1 MSKGPKKSKGPTE
14 PLTHMVA
21 AIPLALV
28 SGCLVFLSFP
38 TYDMFPL
45 QWVALVPLLVA
56 VRGRGLQSGLF
67 LGFCTGLVTNVGGF
81 YWISGLLGEF
91 GHMGPIPSV
100 ALMLVVASYQAIPN
114 ALATGLSAIVARRF
128 GPSAWFLAFPVLFTA
143 TEFLVPFIF
152 PWYFAN
158 GQQPF
163 HAVTQIVDITGV
175 SGLTFLLVLVNCAL
189 AAVVTQRLARQPFP
203 IVRVASAAVV
213 LLASLVYGV
222 MTLRS
227 VDRQVRE
234 TRKFRVS
241 MVEADVGIWEKEA
254 QLPDGS
260 PMPWEQ
266 QVRMLYG
273 NLLKHQF
280 LTADLEREAKPDL
293 IVWPE
298 SSYNPLHAVFARR
311 TDAFA
316 VTAGAGGK
324 ASWITARG
332 TRPLPGADTASLSVT
347 GIRGVAAAH
356 EEFIVAVGARGA
368 IHVFNGRT
376 WTREPSGTDRDLFAV
391 AAIPGTGDALAV
403 GAQGTV
409 VLRKG
414 GRWDTQEPG
423 TSVDLKSVTWSG
435 GRSFAT
441 CGDQGTLVTLKGR
454 RATLIDTGTTQDL
467 LALSWSDQRGLVV
480 VGREGSA
487 LRVEGRRTLKW
498 GTGAMVDFLG
508 VAAGKDTWI
517 TGRKGLLLRCREEC
531 ERIRTGL
538 DEDLVSV
545 SGDGG
550 GKAWAVGAR
559 GTVLALSGDAARKVA
574 PLAGHGPLGKQRSV
588 AWVPLREGYPLYQDV
603 RYLYRSPEPLPDVG
617 SAEDPGPAVD
627 ADHDTP
633 TRDRNAA
640 IRGFSTP
647 LLMGAITYR
656 DRPGFDSES
665 EYFNTALLV
674 APDGEVLGRYDKN
687 YLLIFGEYLPFSD
700 WFPFLKTWLPEAGDY
715 RAGETVEVFELDGV
729 RIGLMICYEDIIP
742 SFTRRLA
749 DKDPHILV
757 NVTNDA
763 WFGKTSEPYQHLQL
777 ATFRAIENRRFLLRS
792 TNTGITAV
800 VDPAGRILQH
810 TSLEE
815 AEVLTADIA
824 VMTGDTLYRQ
834 LGDVFA
840 WGCCVLSLLG
850 LVATRL
856 RRGKKA

>member
-1 MSKGPKKSKGPTE
+1 MSKGKQGPSE
-14 PLTHMVA
+14 PLTHMALAV
-21 AIPLALV
+21 PLALA

-38 TYDMFPL
+38 TYDLFFL
-45 QWVALVPLLVA
+45 QWVSLVPLLVA
-56 VRGRGLQSGLF
+56 VRGRGLRGGLF
-67 LGFCTGLVTNVGGF
+67 LGFLTGLVTNTGGF

-100 ALMLVVASYQAIPN
+100 ALMLVVAAYQAIPA
-114 ALATGLSAIVARRF
+114 ALATGLTAMVAQRF
-128 GPSAWFLAFPVLFTA
+128 GPSGWFLAFPVLFTA
-143 TEFLVPFIF
+143 TEYVVPFIF

-163 HAVTQIVDITGV
+163 YAVTQIVDITGV
-175 SGLTFLLVLVNCAL
+175 AGLTYLLVLVNCAV
-189 AAVVTQRLARQPFP
+189 AAVVNRRIAGQSFP
-203 IVRVASAAVV
+203 AGRVATAVV
-213 LLASLVYGV
+213 VLAASLVYGM
-222 MTLRS
+222 MTIRD

-260 PMPWEQ
+260 PMPWVQ

-280 LTADLEREAKPDL
+280 LTAELEREAKPDL

-298 SSYNPLHAVFARR
+298 SSYIPLHEVYARR

-316 VTAGAGGK
+316 VTAGVGGK
-324 ASWITARG
+324 AAWITARG
-332 TRPLPGADTASLSVT
+332 TRPLASEDTASLTIT
-347 GIRGVAAAH
+347 GIRGIAAAH

-368 IHVFNGRT
+368 IHIFNGRT
-376 WTREPSGTDRDLFAV
+376 WIREPSGTDRDLYAV

-403 GAQGTV
+403 GAQGTAV
-409 VLRKG
+409 IRKG
-414 GRWDTQEPG
+414 GRWDTLETG
-423 TSVDLKSVTWSG
+423 TAADLKSVTWSG
-435 GRSFAT
+435 GKGFAA
-441 CGDQGTLVTLKGR
+441 CGDQGTLVRVKGY
-454 RATLIDTGTTQDL
+454 RASLVDTGTSQDL
-467 LALSWSDQRGLVV
+467 LAVSWSDQRGLLA
-480 VGREGSA
+480 VGREGTA
-487 LRVEGRRTLKW
+487 LRVEGKRALKW
-498 GTGAMVDFLG
+498 GTGSVADFLG

-517 TGRKGLLLRCREEC
+517 TGRDGLLLRCRKDC
-531 ERIRTGL
+531 RKIRTGL

-550 GKAWAVGAR
+550 VKAWAVGAD
-559 GTVLALSGDAARKVA
+559 GTVLALTGDGMQPVPPSADHA
-574 PLAGHGPLGKQRSV
+574 PLGKQRSV

-603 RYLYRSPEPLPDVG
+603 RYLYTSPEPLPDAG
-617 SAEDPGPAVD
+617 SARDPGPAVD
-627 ADHDTP
+627 ADKDTP
-633 TRDRNAA
+633 TRDRNTA

-656 DRPGFDSES
+656 HRSGFDGEN

-700 WFPFLKTWLPEAGDY
+700 WFPFLKNWLPEAGDY

-792 TNTGITAV
+792 TNTGVTAV
-800 VDPAGRILQH
+800 VDPVGRILQE
-810 TSLEE
+810 TSLDE

-824 VMTGDTLYRQ
+824 VMTGDTIYRQ

-840 WGCCVLSLLG
+840 WGCCILSLVALA
-850 LVATRL
+850 ATRI
-856 RRGKKA
+856 RRGKKS